1 MTSAPILVILNV
13 EKPFEVYCETSH
25 LGLGCVLMQEKKAV
39 AYASIQLMVYER
51 NYLTHNLELAAIVCA
66 LKI

>member
-1 MTSAPILVILNV
+1 
-13 EKPFEVYCETSH
+13 
-25 LGLGCVLMQEKKAV
+25 MQEKKAV